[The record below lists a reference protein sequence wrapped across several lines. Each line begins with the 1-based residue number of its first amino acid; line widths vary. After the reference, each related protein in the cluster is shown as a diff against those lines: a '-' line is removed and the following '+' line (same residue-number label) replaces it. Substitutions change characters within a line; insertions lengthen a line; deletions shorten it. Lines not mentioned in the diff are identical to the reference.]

1 MTHSPL
7 FEKYK
12 ERYEK
17 GWCTKEQLQKL
28 VSLGALTQE
37 EYDKIVNPKES
48 E

>member
-1 MTHSPL
+1 MNHSPL

-12 ERYEK
+12 EKYEK

-28 VSLGALTQE
+28 VSLGVLTQE
-37 EYDKIVNPKES
+37 EYDEIVNSKEP